1 MSNSKKLLNQKS
13 IGISNFFII
22 VWIIIA
28 LIGFID
34 AFYLTKVHYQGA
46 EVTCSLTHKC
56 DSVLTSEYATIA
68 GLPISLGGV
77 FYYLFMLFGA
87 VLYLDRKKDAVIKFF
102 SYFSLAGLITSAYFV
117 YLQAFV
123 LRAFCQYCLLSA
135 LTSSLL
141 FVLGM
146 FIIFKLRRTKKY
158 NVNES

>member
-102 SYFSLAGLITSAYFV
+102 SYFSLAGLIASAYFV